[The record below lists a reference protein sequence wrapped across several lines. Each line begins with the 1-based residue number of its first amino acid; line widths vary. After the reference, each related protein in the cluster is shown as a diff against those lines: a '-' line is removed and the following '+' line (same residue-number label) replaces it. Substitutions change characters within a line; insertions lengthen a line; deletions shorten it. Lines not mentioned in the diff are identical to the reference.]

1 MIDYKTASK
10 DQLKS
15 EMKRL
20 ASIVS
25 DTPFG
30 TKKNS
35 FTYQRFLMLAK
46 LRWRLL
52 VVKWTAILG

>member
-10 DQLKS
+10 DQLKA

-20 ASIVS
+20 ASVVS

-30 TKKNS
+30 TKRIFPSPGDFK
-35 FTYQRFLMLAK
+35 F
-46 LRWRLL
+46 W
-52 VVKWTAILG
+52 